1 MSRDR
6 PILGTETPVEFYDRD
21 ADKIGERY
29 THVRF
34 EDVQRKILAYL
45 PPHGS
50 KILDVGAGSG
60 RDAYALAQR
69 GFAVT
74 AVEPAAGLRRWAQH
88 SANLGFVEWIDDRL
102 PELEKLRSRNFRYD
116 FILCSAVLMHLP
128 PSQLHSSMT
137 SLREMLV
144 PGGILAISVR
154 NRIDSDPSGVFYDL
168 SDEDLLAAAK
178 AEGLGLIES
187 SVDADGFNRSDV
199 QWHSFVFRDAATHR

>member
-6 PILGTETPVEFYDRD
+6 PILGTETAVEFYDRD

-168 SDEDLLAAAK
+168 SDENLLAAAK
-178 AEGLGLIES
+178 AEGLDLIES
-187 SVDADGFNRSDV
+187 SIDADGFNRSDV
-199 QWHSFVFRDAATHR
+199 RWRSFVFRDTVGHR

>member
-1 MSRDR
+1 M
-6 PILGTETPVEFYDRD
+6 EFYDRD

-168 SDEDLLAAAK
+168 SDENLLAAAK
-178 AEGLGLIES
+178 AEGLDLIES
-187 SVDADGFNRSDV
+187 SIDADGFNRSDV
-199 QWHSFVFRDAATHR
+199 RWRSFVFRDTVGHR